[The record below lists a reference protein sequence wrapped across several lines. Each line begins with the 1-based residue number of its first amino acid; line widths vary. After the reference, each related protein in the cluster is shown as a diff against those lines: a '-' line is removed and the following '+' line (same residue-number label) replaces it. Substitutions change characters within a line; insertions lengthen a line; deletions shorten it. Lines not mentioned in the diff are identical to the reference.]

1 MCPMKR
7 WLVIG
12 AVLLPVIAEAEYSW
26 VLWWRESWFTNQDMQ
41 RTSWKRF
48 SAAPTR
54 EGCDAMLKGA
64 MQGVIEAGG
73 GDKAHGENVVQQSE
87 GVIVGD
93 IATGPDGAR
102 YIVRMHCWPDTVDPR
117 DTKGGE

>member
-48 SAAPTR
+48 SAAPTW
-54 EGCDAMLKGA
+54 EDCDAMLKGA
-64 MQGVIEAGG
+64 MRGVIEAGG
-73 GDKAHGENVVQQSE
+73 GDKAHGGDVVHKSE
-87 GVIVGD
+87 GFIVRD
-93 IATGPDGAR
+93 ITTGPDGAR
-102 YIVRMHCWPDTVDPR
+102 YTVRMQCWPDTVDPR
-117 DTKGGE
+117 DTKGGG